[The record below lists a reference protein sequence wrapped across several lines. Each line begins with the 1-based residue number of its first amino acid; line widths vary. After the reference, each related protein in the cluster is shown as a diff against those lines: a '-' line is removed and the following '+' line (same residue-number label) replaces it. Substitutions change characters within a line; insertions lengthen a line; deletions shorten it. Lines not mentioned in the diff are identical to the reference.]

1 MANVME
7 VTEKN
12 PTCYLVAR
20 YNQGILNIKPNTVIK
35 QRVVLWYRINSSLN
49 LFSGFFS
56 LGLWFLSGTS
66 RCIE

>member
-1 MANVME
+1 MSNVKE

-35 QRVVLWYRINSSLN
+35 QRVVL
-49 LFSGFFS
+49 
-56 LGLWFLSGTS
+56 
-66 RCIE
+66 